1 MEITAAI
8 VREEKGKFLIEN
20 LQLSEPADDQILV
33 KLTAT
38 GLCHT
43 DLVCRDQF
51 YPVPLPMVFGHE
63 GAGIVERVG
72 KSVKKVSPGDHV
84 VLTFYTCGQCEAC
97 MTGVP
102 TSCANSFVPN
112 FMGKGVDGAATL
124 HDGAGQ
130 EVSGSFF
137 GQSSFATYALSYERN
152 TVKVDRDVP
161 LEILGPLG
169 CGIQTGA
176 GAVLNALNPAA
187 GTAIAIYGA
196 GAVGLSAVMAA
207 AIAGCATIIAIDVK
221 QNRLELA
228 RELGA
233 THVINASEVDP
244 VAMIGEIV
252 PGGVPFVLETSG
264 VPAVLSQAILC
275 SNIGGEIGIVGAPPM
290 GSTVPVDIN
299 FLLFNRKLR
308 GIVEGEAVSDVFIP
322 RLIALYK
329 QGRFPFDKLIRMYE
343 LSEINEAARDSESG
357 VTLKPVLRFHGA

>member
-1 MEITAAI
+1 MEVTAAI
-8 VREEKGKFLIEN
+8 VREEKGKFEIEK
-20 LQLSEPADDQILV
+20 LKLAEPSDDQILV
-33 KLTAT
+33 KITAT

-43 DLVCRDQF
+43 DLICRDQF

-72 KSVKKVSPGDHV
+72 KSVKKVVPGDHV
-84 VLTFYTCGQCEAC
+84 VLTFYTCGRCEAC

-112 FMGKGVDGAATL
+112 FMGKSVEGTVTL
-124 HDGAGQ
+124 HDAGGQ
-130 EVSGSFF
+130 DVGGSFF
-137 GQSSFATYALSYERN
+137 GQSSFANYALAYERN

-187 GTAIAIYGA
+187 GTAIAIFGA

-207 AIAGCATIIAIDVK
+207 VIAGCTTIIAIDVK
-221 QNRLELA
+221 ENRLALA
-228 RELGA
+228 KELGA
-233 THVINASEVDP
+233 THVINANESDP
-244 VAMIGEIV
+244 VAAIADII
-252 PGGVPFVLETSG
+252 PGGTPFALETSG
-264 VPAVLSQAILC
+264 IPAVLSQAISC
-275 SNIGGEIGIVGAPPM
+275 TNVDSEIGIVGAPPM
-290 GSTVPVDIN
+290 GATVAVDIN
-299 FLLFNRKLR
+299 FMLFNRKLR

-329 QGRFPFDKLIRMYE
+329 QGRFPFDKLIRMYNFD
-343 LSEINEAARDSESG
+343 EINEAAHDSETG
-357 VTLKPVLRFHGA
+357 VTLKPVLRC

>member
-1 MEITAAI
+1 MEVTAAI
-8 VREEKGKFLIEN
+8 VREEKGKFEIEK
-20 LQLSEPADDQILV
+20 LKLAEPSDDQILV
-33 KLTAT
+33 KITAT

-43 DLVCRDQF
+43 DLICRDQF

-72 KSVKKVSPGDHV
+72 KSVKKVVPGDHV
-84 VLTFYTCGQCEAC
+84 VLTFYTCGRCEAC

-112 FMGKGVDGAATL
+112 FMGKSVEGTVTL
-124 HDGAGQ
+124 HDAGGQ
-130 EVSGSFF
+130 DVGGSFF
-137 GQSSFATYALSYERN
+137 GQSSFANYALAYERN

-187 GTAIAIYGA
+187 GTAIAIFGA

-207 AIAGCATIIAIDVK
+207 VIAGCTTIIAIDVK
-221 QNRLELA
+221 ENRLALA
-228 RELGA
+228 KELGA
-233 THVINASEVDP
+233 THVINANESDP
-244 VAMIGEIV
+244 VAAIADII
-252 PGGVPFVLETSG
+252 PGGTPFALETSG
-264 VPAVLSQAILC
+264 IPAVLSQAISC
-275 SNIGGEIGIVGAPPM
+275 TNVGGEIGIVGAPPM
-290 GSTVPVDIN
+290 GATVAVDIN
-299 FLLFNRKLR
+299 FMLFNRKLR

-329 QGRFPFDKLIRMYE
+329 QGRFPFDKLIRMYN
-343 LSEINEAARDSESG
+343 LDEINQAAHDSETG
-357 VTLKPVLRFHGA
+357 VTLKPVLRC